1 MVLVSRLGYLAVHE
15 ALYILRNCLALPKLL
30 YRQVG
35 LLCPI
40 LHVQMDAAL
49 EPVGVDQIFMA
60 QKVSHSLYFT
70 YHNL

>member
-1 MVLVSRLGYLAVHE
+1 MGVPLMYLIRNNALVFTYQKVGLQN
-15 ALYILRNCLALPKLL
+15 IP

-40 LHVQMDAAL
+40 LHIQMDAAL
-49 EPVGVDQIFMA
+49 EPMGVDKIFMA
-60 QKVSHSLYFT
+60 QKVFNSLCLI